1 MVYST
6 FSLHRRTEVYGPDA
20 QEFRPERWGEEA
32 LRKVGWSW
40 LPFNGGPRICIGR
53 KFINL
58 PPFYEIMLTMGT
70 EQMALTHASYF
81 VTRMMQVYKKVTLKD
96 PSPVDDAYDTKLVM
110 ASGRGVHVFLS

>member
-1 MVYST
+1 MGIVLRLYPPVAINARRALHATTLPYGGGPDGNSPISIRKGERVAYST

-53 KFINL
+53 KFSNL
-58 PPFYEIMLTMGT
+58 PIF
-70 EQMALTHASYF
+70 
-81 VTRMMQVYKKVTLKD
+81 
-96 PSPVDDAYDTKLVM
+96 
-110 ASGRGVHVFLS
+110 